1 MPGKGNGKGE
11 GVSSMGCSQLRT
23 WRIKQNGHGRA
34 LSEYIFLAQKPK
46 GSAGRAKVEKG
57 GRGR

>member
-1 MPGKGNGKGE
+1 MAGKGNGKGE

-46 GSAGRAKVEKG
+46 GSAGMKKG